1 MHWNYFLFKI
11 LVLILSKV
19 LIDAPPPP
27 PLSPSSSSS
36 IYSHAFFFCSTLA
49 SAHKSPWLPRK
60 CGNHWSVF
68 FFFFFHFLGVCVWWC
83 PRIHKVRIFMRPN
96 SWEFCKANM
105 VWRICRHFATKCVLK
120 HDLCYYILYCIFFFF
135 NMILVLSLSMACSSC
150 TWASYLVFVLGL
162 ESLPMRQRV
171 YCLY

>member
-1 MHWNYFLFKI
+1 MEQEFQLSKKIYTLETSFRLSLKLYYSEFVHWNYFLFKI

-36 IYSHAFFFCSTLA
+36 IYSHTFFFAACLL
-49 SAHKSPWLPRK
+49 LPT
-60 CGNHWSVF
+60 NHHDFRGSVEITDPCF
-68 FFFFFHFLGVCVWWC
+68 FFSSILGVCVWWC

-96 SWEFCKANM
+96 SWEFCEANM

-120 HDLCYYILYCIFFFF
+120 HDLCYYILYCIFFF
-135 NMILVLSLSMACSSC
+135 
-150 TWASYLVFVLGL
+150 
-162 ESLPMRQRV
+162 
-171 YCLY
+171 